1 VVPQLPVVNFDLSE
15 IVKDQRQSK
24 SVGPILGKK
33 TYSKFRMPEPSK
45 KTTLENRSG
54 SKCEAQTSTQ
64 CEVSDY
70 QQPYQRKNLL
80 SQEVSKLLIQNK
92 KQQSL
97 SWAMNQIRKPILI
110 DKCSIS
116 TESVRSYLKYRRKV
130 DKEFRSQLEGSIA
143 RWIES

>member
-1 VVPQLPVVNFDLSE
+1 VPQLPVVNFDLSE

-97 SWAMNQIRKPILI
+97 SWAINQIRKPISI